1 LIDESV
7 VTLNEVF
14 DVYAGK
20 FDELRH
26 DEVRN
31 PLDIF
36 KDDPNN
42 FYKTSNIVG
51 HSLRNKEDKFG
62 KEARI
67 TGYSQ
72 KKVGRNDPCPCGSS
86 KKYKKCCLQ

>member
-1 LIDESV
+1 LIDESI

-20 FDELRH
+20 FDELRYN
-26 DEVRN
+26 EVRN

-51 HSLRNKEDKFG
+51 HSLTNKENKSG

-72 KKVGRNDPCPCGSS
+72 KKVGRNDPCPCGSG